1 VTALDLLFRDALLV
15 DGTGGAP
22 YRGDVGVRD
31 GRIAALGA
39 VPPDAP
45 AARVLDAGAL
55 ALAPGFID
63 VHTHSDVSLLLD
75 PAGESKLYQGVTT
88 EVVGNC
94 SFSAFPVDPRRADL
108 HHEHLEGIQQAPP
121 RATWTD
127 LDGYAQA
134 LERRGTALHIA
145 PLAGHG
151 ALRIAAMGLREGPA
165 RGADLER
172 LRGLVAESLEQGA
185 LGISTGLTYVPSM
198 YGSTDELVAL
208 CEVVAAYGGVY
219 ATHARANAGAGEFAA
234 VEEAIEIGRRSG
246 ARVEFSH
253 LAINDPR
260 NWGRGHEL
268 LALFDAAVA
277 EGVDIGFDVYPYDAS
292 SSALTQ
298 YLPAWVQAGGHKA
311 MTERLRDAQVRRQ
324 ALADLA
330 AGWAGGIPWHWDRV
344 TICQAPPESQQHI
357 GRTLAEIALD
367 EGTDPA
373 AVTLDLCARHGNA
386 VKVVLHYRTEA
397 DMLAFL
403 RHPLALVGSDGNAIP
418 EDQRGDR
425 PHPRHFGCFPR
436 VLGRYVRDQRALG
449 LAEAVHKMTGKTAA
463 WLGMRDRGRL
473 AKGLVA
479 DLVAFDPEH
488 VADRATFL
496 DPCRLAAGVT
506 HVVVAGELVL
516 DGGVQTAAR
525 PGRVLRR
532 PSDSGG

>member
-1 VTALDLLFRDALLV
+1 MAGLTFRGATVV
-15 DGTGGAP
+15 DGTGAP
-22 YRGDVGVRD
+22 AYRGDVSVHN
-31 GRIAALGA
+31 GRISTTAQGR
-39 VPPDAP
+39 VIDADGL
-45 AARVLDAGAL
+45 V
-55 ALAPGFID
+55 LAPGFID
-63 VHTHSDVSLLLD
+63 MHAHSDLQILANPDHMAKVSQGVTLEVLGQDGLSYAPVDDETLAGLRTQLAGWNDD
-75 PAGESKLYQGVTT
+75 PAGFDWNWRGVGEYLDRLDTGIAVNAAYLVPQGTVRMLAVGWESRPATPSELDTMRSLVATGL
-88 EVVGNC
+88 
-94 SFSAFPVDPRRADL
+94 A
-108 HHEHLEGIQQAPP
+108 EG
-121 RATWTD
+121 
-127 LDGYAQA
+127 
-134 LERRGTALHIA
+134 
-145 PLAGHG
+145 
-151 ALRIAAMGLREGPA
+151 AMGM
-165 RGADLER
+165 
-172 LRGLVAESLEQGA
+172 S
-185 LGISTGLTYVPSM
+185 SGLTYTPGM
-198 YGSTDELVAL
+198 YATTDELVAL
-208 CEVVAAYGGVY
+208 CEVVAAHGGIY

-246 ARVEFSH
+246 VRVEFSH

-298 YLPAWVQAGGHKA
+298 YLPAWVQAGGHAA
-311 MTERLRDAQVRRQ
+311 MAERLRDAQVRRR

-344 TICQAPPESQQHI
+344 TVCQAPPESQDRV
-357 GRTLAEIALD
+357 GRTLAEIAQD
-367 EGTDPA
+367 DGADPA
-373 AVTLDLCARHGNA
+373 AVMLDLCERHFNA

-403 RHPLALVGSDGNAIP
+403 RHPLALVGSDGNAIGA
-418 EDQRGDR
+418 DQHGDR

-463 WLGMRDRGRL
+463 WLGLSDRGRL
-473 AKGLVA
+473 AEGLVA
-479 DLVAFDPEH
+479 DLVAFDPER
-488 VADRATFL
+488 VADTATFL

-532 PSDSGG
+532 PTDDGG